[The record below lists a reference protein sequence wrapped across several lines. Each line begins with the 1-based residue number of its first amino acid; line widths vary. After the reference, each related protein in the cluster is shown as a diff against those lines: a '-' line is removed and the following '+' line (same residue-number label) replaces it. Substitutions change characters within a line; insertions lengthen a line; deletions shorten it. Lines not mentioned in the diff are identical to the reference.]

1 MSRSRARKLASRKTS
16 FRDLKAVKKRKSRG
30 ISEEDFAVTVHDD
43 LEDEIA
49 EEREDI
55 RKSLSEDALTTRITQ
70 DRIII

>member
-1 MSRSRARKLASRKTS
+1 M
-16 FRDLKAVKKRKSRG
+16 
-30 ISEEDFAVTVHDD
+30 TVHDD